1 MKKKIQDAL
10 EQAYAVKLGLTDKKV
25 YARVAALGET
35 YVANE
40 EDIPAFVEKAE
51 DILKGF
57 QGMSDQGRTL
67 ATANARIAELEEK
80 LKKLESPDDD
90 PDNGDKGD
98 KDKKDDT
105 DLAKTIA
112 EAVAA
117 AVKPIQESFD
127 AYKAQTSAKEAKGLA
142 RDTFF
147 ANKWT
152 TKYKDE
158 AEDAW
163 ERASELNEAKGG
175 NMTAEELSGKATE
188 YFNKLVKRKGDD
200 ATKPFEAES
209 DQQGNYDFSGIAKH
223 LESTGKLQPE
233 SSN

>member
-67 ATANARIAELEEK
+67 ATANARIAELEDK
-80 LKKLESPDDD
+80 LKKLESPE
-90 PDNGDKGD
+90 PEKEKGD
-98 KDKKDDT
+98 EGKKEEP

-127 AYKAQTSAKEAKGLA
+127 AYKAQTSAKEAKVLA
-142 RDTFF
+142 RDNFF

-175 NMTAEELSGKATE
+175 VMTADELSGKATE
-188 YFNKLVKRKGDD
+188 YFNRFVKRKGDD

-209 DQQGNYDFSGIAKH
+209 DQQGTYDFSGIAKH
-223 LESTGKLQPE
+223 LESAGKLQPE